1 MAMKTKT
8 IIQARVGS
16 TRLPHKVLLTI
27 MNKPVLE
34 YVIERGSCAKNID
47 GVIIA
52 TTTSEED
59 SPIVD
64 IAAKLRIKM
73 YRGSENDVL
82 GRFYHAAKA
91 FGAENIVRITAD
103 CPLID
108 PKIIDS
114 VVDCYIKNKAD
125 YCSNVLEPTFP
136 DGEDVEIFSF
146 KTLLQAWES
155 AQLPSEREHVTSYI
169 IKHPERFK
177 LISVKNNLDLSAKRW
192 TLDEKKDFQFI
203 KSILEALYPDNP
215 MFTMEDI
222 LKFVS
227 KNPDLENLNKDIQRN
242 EGYQKSLKEDSRVKQ
257 GTQND

>member
-1 MAMKTKT
+1 MKTKT

-34 YVIERGSCAKNID
+34 YVIERVSRAKNID

-64 IAAKLRIKM
+64 IATKLKVEV
-73 YRGSENDVL
+73 YRGSEHDVL
-82 GRFYHAAKA
+82 DRFYHAAKA
-91 FGAENIVRITAD
+91 FSAENIVRITAD

-108 PKIIDS
+108 PEIINS
-114 VVDCYIKNKAD
+114 VVGCYIKNKAD

-136 DGEDVEIFSF
+136 DGEDVEVFSF
-146 KTLLQAWES
+146 KALLQAWES
-155 AQLPSEREHVTSYI
+155 AQLPSEREHVTPYI
-169 IKHPERFK
+169 RKHPERFK
-177 LISVKNNLDLSAKRW
+177 LISCKNNFDLSAKRW

-203 KSILEALYPDNP
+203 KSVLESLYPDNP
-215 MFTMEDI
+215 MFTMEDV
-222 LKFVS
+222 LKFIS
-227 KNPDLENLNKDIQRN
+227 KNPDLENLNKYIQRN
-242 EGYQKSLKEDSRVKQ
+242 EGYQKSLKEDSKVRQ
-257 GTQND
+257 RTQNG